1 MAGTSTA
8 NLTPV
13 LHLVTCGSVDDG
25 KSTLIGRLLAE
36 TDSVP
41 IDTLE
46 YARRTRRGG
55 STIAVGEIDY
65 SLLTDGLEAEREQGI
80 TIDVAYR
87 HMNLPNGRR
96 VLVAD
101 SPGHEQYTRN
111 MAVAASNG
119 DVAVLMVD
127 AARGVR
133 AQTHRHLTIC
143 ALMGVK
149 TVIVAVNKMDLVGY
163 EHATFEEIVG
173 IVRTTAARL
182 DVPQVI
188 AIPVSAFVGDNITA
202 PSTQM
207 PWYQGPTLLQALET
221 WEPVELLGEQP
232 FRFPVQF
239 IVRAEGNFR
248 GYAGT
253 VVSGRVSRGDSV
265 VIADSGR
272 SAIIDRIVTYDLH
285 VDGHIADLESAETG
299 QAVTIT
305 LDHEVDVTRGDV
317 IAGGAGEALQPA
329 DRFAVDMV
337 WLGEEPLAHGRS
349 YLLVSGSRSVPATVT
364 NVRHRLDVVEGHE
377 HAARILEMNDIGRVE
392 VATDKPVPM
401 DAYNAVR
408 DTGGFLLVDRVTAD
422 TVAAGMVRH
431 AMRRSTNVV
440 RHDYAVDVEARR
452 LLMGHDAKVV
462 WLTGLSGAGKST
474 IADAAVRKLH
484 ALGVHTYVLDGDN
497 VRHGLNKD
505 LGFTPEDRAEN
516 VRRVAEVSKLMCE
529 AGIVVFVALVS
540 PFAGDRRAAREL
552 FAPGAVPR
560 GLRRHP
566 ARRRR
571 RPRHEGPVRQG
582 RRRQPPEPHRRRAG
596 VRGAGVARAG
606 AARHRRPRCVGR
618 CPRPRRAGRV
628 DVSGPNTTFDPK
640 RVASLDADGRRGHG
654 GRRARGDRGRD
665 RPGRAQGGAP
675 RACG

>member
-1 MAGTSTA
+1 M
-8 NLTPV
+8 
-13 LHLVTCGSVDDG
+13 
-25 KSTLIGRLLAE
+25 
-36 TDSVP
+36 
-41 IDTLE
+41 
-46 YARRTRRGG
+46 
-55 STIAVGEIDY
+55 
-65 SLLTDGLEAEREQGI
+65 
-80 TIDVAYR
+80 
-87 HMNLPNGRR
+87 
-96 VLVAD
+96 
-101 SPGHEQYTRN
+101 
-111 MAVAASNG
+111 
-119 DVAVLMVD
+119 
-127 AARGVR
+127 
-133 AQTHRHLTIC
+133 
-143 ALMGVK
+143 
-149 TVIVAVNKMDLVGY
+149 
-163 EHATFEEIVG
+163 
-173 IVRTTAARL
+173 
-182 DVPQVI
+182 
-188 AIPVSAFVGDNITA
+188 GDNITV

-207 PWYQGPTLLQALET
+207 PWYQGPTLLRALET
-221 WEPVELLGEQP
+221 WEPLALVGEQP

-239 IVRAEGNFR
+239 VVRADGNFR

-253 VVSGRVSRGDSV
+253 VVSGRVSKGDAV

-272 SAIIDRIVTYDLH
+272 TAVVDRIVTYDLH

-305 LDHEVDVTRGDV
+305 LDREVDVTRGDI
-317 IAGGAGEALQPA
+317 IAGGAGEQPHPE

-401 DAYNAVR
+401 DPYALVR

-440 RHDYAVDVEARR
+440 RHAYAVDDEARR

-516 VRRVAEVSKLMCE
+516 VRRVAEVSRLMVD
-529 AGIVVFVALVS
+529 AGLVVFVALVS
-540 PFAGDRRAAREL
+540 PFIGDRRAAREL
-552 FAPGAVPR
+552 FGPGQFLEVYVDTPLDIVTERDTKGLYAKAASGSLPNLTGVGQEYEAPVSPELVLR
-560 GLRRHP
+560 GT
-566 ARRRR
+566 
-571 RPRHEGPVRQG
+571 G
-582 RRRQPPEPHRRRAG
+582 
-596 VRGAGVARAG
+596 
-606 AARHRRPRCVGR
+606 
-618 CPRPRRAGRV
+618 
-628 DVSGPNTTFDPK
+628 D
-640 RVASLDADGRRGHG
+640 LDASVDALVRMVLGE
-654 GRRARGDRGRD
+654 
-665 RPGRAQGGAP
+665 
-675 RACG
+675 

>member
-1 MAGTSTA
+1 VAS
-8 NLTPV
+8 NSSLTPV

-25 KSTLIGRLLAE
+25 KSTLIGRLLSE
-36 TDSVP
+36 TNSVP

-46 YARRTRRGG
+46 YAKRTRRGG
-55 STIAVGEIDY
+55 STIPVGEIDY

-119 DVAVLMVD
+119 DVSILMID

-133 AQTHRHLTIC
+133 PQTHRHLTIS

-173 IVRTTAARL
+173 TVRVTAARL
-182 DVPQVI
+182 NVPEVI
-188 AIPVSAFVGDNITA
+188 AVPVSAFVGDNITE
-202 PSTQM
+202 PSTNM
-207 PWYQGPTLLQALET
+207 PWYSGPTLLKVLED
-221 WEPVELLGEQP
+221 WEPIESGQDEP

-253 VVSGRVSRGDSV
+253 VVSGQVSPGDDV
-265 VIADSGR
+265 IIADSGR
-272 SAIIDRIVTYDLH
+272 TAKVDRIVTYDLH
-285 VDGHIADLESAETG
+285 VDGHIAELDVAEEG
-299 QAVTIT
+299 AAVTIT

-317 IAGGAGEALQPA
+317 ISAGAGELLQPS
-329 DRFAVDMV
+329 DRFAADMV

-364 NVRHRLDVVEGHE
+364 NVRHRLDVVTGHE
-377 HAARILEMNDIGRVE
+377 HAARLLSMNDIGRVE
-392 VATDKPVPM
+392 VATDKPIPM
-401 DAYNAVR
+401 DPYSLCR

-431 AMRRSTNVV
+431 AMRRSTNLV
-440 RHDYAVDVEARR
+440 RHDYVVDEDARR
-452 LLMGHDAKVV
+452 LLMGHDSKVV

-505 LGFTPEDRAEN
+505 LGFTAEDRAEN
-516 VRRVAEVSKLMCE
+516 VRRVAEVSKLMVD
-529 AGIVVFVALVS
+529 AGLVVFVALVS
-540 PFAGDRRAAREL
+540 PFIGDRRAAREIFGPDQFIEVYVDTPL
-552 FAPGAVPR
+552 DVVSERDTKGLYAKAAAGNLPNLTGVGQEYEAPEAPELILHGVGDLEASVDE
-560 GLRRHP
+560 L
-566 ARRRR
+566 
-571 RPRHEGPVRQG
+571 VRVVLG
-582 RRRQPPEPHRRRAG
+582 E
-596 VRGAGVARAG
+596 
-606 AARHRRPRCVGR
+606 
-618 CPRPRRAGRV
+618 
-628 DVSGPNTTFDPK
+628 
-640 RVASLDADGRRGHG
+640 
-654 GRRARGDRGRD
+654 
-665 RPGRAQGGAP
+665 
-675 RACG
+675 

>member
-1 MAGTSTA
+1 VAGTSIATH
-8 NLTPV
+8 LTPV

-25 KSTLIGRLLAE
+25 KSTLIGRLLAD
-36 TDSVP
+36 TNSVP

-55 STIAVGEIDY
+55 STIPVGEIDY

-96 VLVAD
+96 VLIAD

-133 AQTHRHLTIC
+133 PQTHRHLTIC

-163 EHATFEEIVG
+163 EHATFEEIIG

-182 DVPQVI
+182 DVPEVI
-188 AIPVSAFVGDNITA
+188 AIPVSAITGDNITEPTA
-202 PSTQM
+202 NM
-207 PWYQGPTLLQALET
+207 PWYHGPTLLRALEE
-221 WEPVELLGEQP
+221 WEPLPLRDGATGKDAP

-253 VVSGRVSRGDSV
+253 VVSGTVSRGDAV
-265 VIADSGR
+265 LIADSGR
-272 SAIIDRIVTYDLH
+272 TAKVDRIVTYDLH
-285 VDGHIADLESAETG
+285 VDGHIAELDRAETG
-299 QAVTIT
+299 QAVTLT

-317 IAGGAGEALQPA
+317 IASADGERLTPA
-329 DRFAVDMV
+329 DRFAADMV

-364 NVRHRLDVVEGHE
+364 NVRHRLDVVAGHE
-377 HAARILEMNDIGRVE
+377 HAARVLEMNDIGRVE
-392 VATDKPVPM
+392 VATDKPIPM
-401 DAYNAVR
+401 DPYALVR
-408 DTGGFLLVDRVTAD
+408 DTGGFLLVDRVSAD

-440 RHDYAVDVEARR
+440 RHDYEVDVEARR
-452 LLMGHDAKVV
+452 LLMGHEAKVV

-516 VRRVAEVSKLMCE
+516 VRRVAEVSRLMVD
-529 AGIVVFVALVS
+529 AGLVVFVALVS
-540 PFAGDRRAAREL
+540 PFKADRRAARDL
-552 FAPGAVPR
+552 FAPGQFVEVYVDTPLEVVSERDTKGLYAKAAQGTLPNLTGVGQEYEPPDAPDLTLR
-560 GLRRHP
+560 G
-566 ARRRR
+566 
-571 RPRHEGPVRQG
+571 
-582 RRRQPPEPHRRRAG
+582 
-596 VRGAGVARAG
+596 
-606 AARHRRPRCVGR
+606 VG
-618 CPRPRRAGRV
+618 
-628 DVSGPNTTFDPK
+628 D
-640 RVASLDADGRRGHG
+640 LDASVDAVV
-654 GRRARGDRGRD
+654 RAVLGE
-665 RPGRAQGGAP
+665 
-675 RACG
+675 